1 MENYISPIKEI
12 IKEEID
18 DLFLQEKNI
27 ILEGLADNLL
37 IPEETEPAT
46 MEEGI
51 FDLLSSLVK
60 RQEDPSEKENLLAV
74 QSALAQ
80 LNPNTLRDVQD
91 TMSGGVT
98 VTGNPNAARKTPWE
112 MMEDSEEE

>member
-1 MENYISPIKEI
+1 MKITTSRLKEI

-18 DLFLQEKNI
+18 DLFLQEKSI
-27 ILEGLADNLL
+27 ILESLADNSLTS
-37 IPEETEPAT
+37 EETEMAT

-51 FDLLSSLVK
+51 FDMLSSLVK
-60 RQEDPSEKENLLAV
+60 RQEDPTEKENLLAV

-80 LNPNTLRDVQD
+80 LNPDTLKDVQN
-91 TMSGGVT
+91 TMSRGVT
-98 VTGNPNAARKTPWE
+98 ITGNPNAARKTPWE

>member
-1 MENYISPIKEI
+1 MKITTSRLKEI